1 MKTRNRRF
9 ATLCLLALLAL
20 GGLPPAPAARAQL
33 VGLEGRFA
41 TYYQDHEGIRL
52 LGHPLTQLH
61 EVEGFPAQYFEKG
74 RIEDHR
80 GAVANPAWAMMFG
93 RLTAALL
100 DGAADDVP
108 VSGTSLTYG
117 ALRAAARPERRVEP
131 PPDFRGGVQELT
143 RPGLGRAVFI
153 PVDPALGPAPG
164 YYVPWVFWDYM
175 SRPERFP
182 AGWLHDLGLPLSP
195 PLAAEA
201 YKGGSIRP
209 VVLQAFERTVLTFD
223 PLNPRGWEVER
234 GNLGADALHTIGVP
248 APQPILSPEL
258 GANVALPLHL
268 WAAIGEP
275 GQEVVARLRWA
286 DGTELEQRFRL
297 LRGLDG
303 AGLLL
308 ANLEWVNMLAPPE
321 PPTQGALLEIRDL
334 SGDLL
339 ARRSVTVL
347 APGDAAARTV
357 QVYWTVTGA
366 ELTTPQLRQVVLDPG
381 RPRPGHW
388 WALSDTERLAVGAL
402 EELLWGPPLISQV
415 GFSTALPTPEEVL
428 SYPGREADWGSRVA
442 LQGLIITDSVATAS
456 FSPGL
461 RAYGGGSL
469 RAQLIREQITRT
481 LLQFPEISAV
491 RIAIDGQVEAVL
503 EP

>member
-1 MKTRNRRF
+1 MNHRVVM
-9 ATLCLLALLAL
+9 LCLLTLLAL
-20 GGLPPAPAARAQL
+20 GAPAPAPLARAQL
-33 VGLEGRFA
+33 VGVEGRFA
-41 TYYQDHEGIRL
+41 PYYQDHDGIRL

-61 EVEGFPAQYFEKG
+61 EVEGFAVQYFEKG
-74 RIEDHR
+74 RLEDHR
-80 GAVANPAWAMMFG
+80 GAVANPAWAMMLG
-93 RLTAALL
+93 RLTAELL
-100 DGAADDVP
+100 DGAADDVA

-117 ALRAAARPERRVEP
+117 ALRAAARPERRVAP
-131 PPDFRGGVQELT
+131 PPGFRGGVQEIT
-143 RPGLGRAVFI
+143 RPALGRAVFI
-153 PVDPALGPAPG
+153 PVDSALRPAPG

-182 AGWLHDLGLPLSP
+182 DGWLHDLGLPLSP

-201 YKGGSIRP
+201 HKGGSIRP
-209 VVLQAFERTVLTFD
+209 VVLQAFERMVLSFD
-223 PLNPRGWEVER
+223 PLNPPSWEVER

-248 APQPILSPEL
+248 APQRILSPEL

-268 WAAIGEP
+268 WAALGEP

-286 DGTELEQRFRL
+286 DGTELAQRFRL

-308 ANLEWVNMLAPPE
+308 ANLEWLNMLAPPE
-321 PPTQGALLEIRDL
+321 PPTQEAVLEIRDL
-334 SGDLL
+334 AGGLL
-339 ARRSVTVL
+339 ARRGVTVL
-347 APGDAAARTV
+347 APGDQAARTV
-357 QVYWTVTGA
+357 RVYWTVTGA
-366 ELTTPQLRQVVLDPG
+366 ELTTPQLRQVVIDPG

-388 WALSDTERLAVGAL
+388 WALSDTERLAMGAL

-415 GFSTALPTPEEVL
+415 GFSTALPMPEEVL
-428 SYPGREADWGSRVA
+428 SYPGRGPDWGSRVA
-442 LQGLIITDSVATAS
+442 LKGLTIRDGAAIAS
-456 FSPGL
+456 FSPAL

-469 RAQLIREQITRT
+469 RAQLMREQITRT

-491 RIAIDGQVEAVL
+491 RIAIDWKVEGVL

>member
-1 MKTRNRRF
+1 MNHRF
-9 ATLCLLALLAL
+9 ATLCLLTLLAL
-20 GGLPPAPAARAQL
+20 GGLAPASVARAQL
-33 VGLEGRFA
+33 VGVEGRFA
-41 TYYQDHEGIRL
+41 PYYQNHEGIRL
-52 LGHPLTQLH
+52 LGYPLTQLH
-61 EVEGFPAQYFEKG
+61 EVEGFAVQSFEKG
-74 RIEDHR
+74 RLEDHQ
-80 GAVANPAWAMMFG
+80 GAVANPAWAMMLG
-93 RLTAALL
+93 RLTAELL
-100 DGAADDVP
+100 DGAADDVA

-117 ALRAAARPERRVEP
+117 ALRAAARPERRVAP
-131 PPDFRGGVQELT
+131 PPGFRGGVQELT
-143 RPGLGRAVFI
+143 MPALGRAVFI
-153 PVDPALGPAPG
+153 PVDPTLRPALG
-164 YYVPWVFWDYM
+164 YYVPWVFWEYM

-182 AGWLHDLGLPLSP
+182 GGWLHDLGLPLSP

-201 YKGGSIRP
+201 PKGGSIRP

-223 PLNPRGWEVER
+223 SLNPPGWEVER

-248 APQPILSPEL
+248 APQLILSPEL

-286 DGTELEQRFRL
+286 DGTELEQRFEL

-308 ANLEWVNMLAPPE
+308 ANLAWVNMLAPPK

-334 SGDLL
+334 SGGLL

-347 APGDAAARTV
+347 APGDPAARTV
-357 QVYWTVTGA
+357 QVYWTVRGA
-366 ELTTPQLRQVVLDPG
+366 ELTTPQLRQVVIDPG

-388 WALSDTERLAVGAL
+388 WALSAPERLAAGAL
-402 EELLWGPPLISQV
+402 EELLWGPPIISQV
-415 GFSTALPTPEEVL
+415 GFSTALPSPAEVL
-428 SYPGREADWGSRVA
+428 GYPGRRPDWGSRVG
-442 LQGLIITDSVATAS
+442 LQGLTITDGVATAS

-461 RAYGGGSL
+461 RAYGGGAL
-469 RAQLIREQITRT
+469 RVQLIREQITRT

-491 RIAIDGQVEAVL
+491 RIAIDGQVEGVL